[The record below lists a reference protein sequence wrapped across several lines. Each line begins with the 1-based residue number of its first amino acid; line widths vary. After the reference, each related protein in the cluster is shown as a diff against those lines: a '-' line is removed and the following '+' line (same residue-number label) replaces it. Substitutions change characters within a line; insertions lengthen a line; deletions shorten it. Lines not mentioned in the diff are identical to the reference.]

1 MVTAT
6 LHLMCGKIA
15 SGKSTLAK
23 TLAVQHRAILL
34 SEDKWLAS
42 LYPGAINSVTDYAGY
57 SLRIRSVL
65 GPLVVDMLESGVSVV
80 LDFPAN
86 TIASR
91 EWLLG
96 LAETARMAHCLHY
109 LDVDDEECR
118 ARLHVR
124 NRLAEH
130 DFAASDAEFDL
141 ITSYFR
147 APGTDE
153 GLVIVTYP
161 RLLA

>member
-15 SGKSTLAK
+15 SGKSTLAR
-23 TLAVQHRAILL
+23 TLAVEHSAILL
-34 SEDKWLAS
+34 SEDKWLSS
-42 LYPGAINSVTDYAGY
+42 LYPGAINSVTDYAAY
-57 SLRIRSVL
+57 SLRIRGVL
-65 GPLVVDMLESGVSVV
+65 GPLVIDLLESGVDVV

-86 TIASR
+86 TIAGR

-96 LAETARMAHCLHY
+96 LAETARVPHCLHY
-109 LDVDDEECR
+109 LAVDDDICR

-124 NRLAEH
+124 NQLAEH

-141 ITSYFR
+141 ITTYFR
-147 APGTDE
+147 SPDADE

-161 RLLA
+161 RPLA

>member
-1 MVTAT
+1 M
-6 LHLMCGKIA
+6 
-15 SGKSTLAK
+15 
-23 TLAVQHRAILL
+23 
-34 SEDKWLAS
+34 
-42 LYPGAINSVTDYAGY
+42 P
-57 SLRIRSVL
+57 
-65 GPLVVDMLESGVSVV
+65 
-80 LDFPAN
+80 
-86 TIASR
+86 
-91 EWLLG
+91 
-96 LAETARMAHCLHY
+96 HCLHY

-147 APGTDE
+147 APGADE

>member
-42 LYPGAINSVTDYAGY
+42 LYPGAINSVTDYTGY
-57 SLRIRSVL
+57 SLRVRSVL

-80 LDFPAN
+80 LDFPAK
-86 TIASR
+86 IPSPAASGCWAWQKR
-91 EWLLG
+91 
-96 LAETARMAHCLHY
+96 H
-109 LDVDDEECR
+109 ECR
-118 ARLHVR
+118 TACTI
-124 NRLAEH
+124 
-130 DFAASDAEFDL
+130 SM
-141 ITSYFR
+141 
-147 APGTDE
+147 
-153 GLVIVTYP
+153 
-161 RLLA
+161 

>member
-23 TLAVQHRAILL
+23 TLAVQHSAILL

-42 LYPGAINSVTDYAGY
+42 LYPGAINSVTDYTGY

-65 GPLVVDMLESGVSVV
+65 GPLVVDMLECGVSVV

-91 EWLLG
+91 E
-96 LAETARMAHCLHY
+96 
-109 LDVDDEECR
+109 
-118 ARLHVR
+118 
-124 NRLAEH
+124 
-130 DFAASDAEFDL
+130 
-141 ITSYFR
+141 
-147 APGTDE
+147 
-153 GLVIVTYP
+153 
-161 RLLA
+161 